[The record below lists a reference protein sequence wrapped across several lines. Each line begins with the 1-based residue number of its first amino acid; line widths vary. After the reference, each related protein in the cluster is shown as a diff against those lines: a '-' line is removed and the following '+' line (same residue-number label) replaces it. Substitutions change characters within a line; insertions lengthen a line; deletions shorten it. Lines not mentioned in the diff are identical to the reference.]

1 MNQSSQPH
9 PAQVPLLTEVIEID
23 APQVAPPQGVDLL
36 DPPQLIVTRG
46 LPEEPTPAWTPMST
60 VILPILDSV
69 VSADEISPESG
80 ELVLTQEPQP
90 LQQVPTVVAEETAAQ
105 QPVDE
110 AEAPQVMDESVS
122 AGAVDVDI
130 DEGALT
136 QRVMADV
143 QRRIDSMLEF
153 RLREAMAPVMARH
166 TEALVRDLRDE
177 LASTMR
183 DVVSR
188 AVAQEV
194 AKLRQR

>member
-23 APQVAPPQGVDLL
+23 APQVAPPQGADLL

-90 LQQVPTVVAEETAAQ
+90 LQQVPTVVAEGTAAQ

-110 AEAPQVMDESVS
+110 AEAPQVVDESVS
-122 AGAVDVDI
+122 GGAVDVDI